1 MSNQQRFRDHGETV
15 YDFRDRFLVVCPRC
29 RACAYVTPLPNADQ
43 VVPAAAKLVCPACGL
58 NNVQP
63 VQASVIHTTAHD
75 WYFGLPLWLQT
86 PCCGQILWARNR
98 DQLAFLER
106 YVGAQLRE
114 EVPQINRSLVSR
126 LPRWLKSAKNRA
138 EVLRG
143 IERLKQ
149 KLIMC
154 NPSS

>member
-1 MSNQQRFRDHGETV
+1 MSNQHRFRDHGETV
-15 YDFRDRFLVVCPRC
+15 YDFRDQFLVVCPRC
-29 RACAYVTPLPNADQ
+29 SACAYVVPLPNAEQ
-43 VVPAAAKLVCPACGL
+43 LAPVAAKLVCPACGL
-58 NNVQP
+58 NKLQP
-63 VQASVIHTTAHD
+63 VQAIVIHNTAHD
-75 WYFGLPLWLQT
+75 WHFHLPLWLQT

-114 EVPQINRSLVSR
+114 EMPQINKSLVSR

-149 KLIMC
+149 KAA
-154 NPSS
+154 NV

>member
-1 MSNQQRFRDHGETV
+1 MPNQHRFRDHGETV
-15 YDFRDRFLVVCPRC
+15 YDFRDQFLVVCPRC
-29 RACAYVTPLPNADQ
+29 SACAYVVPLPNAEQ
-43 VVPAAAKLVCPACGL
+43 LVPAAAKLVCPGCGL

-63 VQASVIHTTAHD
+63 VQASVIHNTAHD
-75 WYFGLPLWLQT
+75 WYFHLPLWLQT

-98 DQLAFLER
+98 YQLAFLER

-114 EVPQINRSLVSR
+114 EVPQINQSLVSR

-138 EVLRG
+138 EVLRS

-149 KLIMC
+149 TIAIV
-154 NPSS
+154 